1 MNVTRHRLRSLPPPE
16 SSERIGAGGL
26 LVYPMHLYEAGAAVQ
41 FVVPQVECPPGENSQ
56 TTIGMFGIK
65 HFTPRYQGVTEAV
78 WSAGL
83 TITCTPTGSPT
94 FSVGYNGDA
103 QEGHPEPGD
112 VVDVST
118 SGGGCPSLVIGFR
131 QPHPK
136 NGSLGISGG
145 PGCAVGTNYQV
156 RAITQPTLV
165 LGADVHGSPPRIG
178 LAMRSV
184 SINGQPYRMA
194 PHLFRELR
202 NGYATVRTSKSADWY
217 RLRLSIR

>member
-1 MNVTRHRLRSLPPPE
+1 VNVTRHRLRSLPPPE

-136 NGSLGISGG
+136 E
-145 PGCAVGTNYQV
+145 
-156 RAITQPTLV
+156 RQPR
-165 LGADVHGSPPRIG
+165 H
-178 LAMRSV
+178 
-184 SINGQPYRMA
+184 
-194 PHLFRELR
+194 FR
-202 NGYATVRTSKSADWY
+202 WP
-217 RLRLSIR
+217 RLRRRHELSSPRDHWYWVPMSTDRRLE